1 MLTNLSV
8 EDLAA
13 WLADSGR
20 AAPVLLDV
28 REVWEVEH
36 CAMPGILAV
45 PMAEVPSR
53 VHELEPARALV
64 CICHHGM
71 RSQQVARYLAQQGFE
86 KVYNLAG
93 GMDAWAQR
101 IDPRM
106 PRY

>member
-36 CAMPGILAV
+36 CAIPGILAV

>member
-53 VHELEPARALV
+53 VHELEPARELV